1 MKFLIA
7 PNAYKGTLTALEAS
21 RYIQEQLAA
30 FYPKAEIRVQ
40 PLADGGDGTCDLL
53 CTSLGIQRIKCLSL
67 NAIGK
72 PIEGHFGWDESNKV
86 AFLDVSTSS
95 GLANLG
101 VEERNTSVTSTY
113 GTGILIQEALK
124 RGANQVVLGLGGSS
138 TIDLGVGILQA
149 LGFLFLDAHGREL
162 PAFCPD
168 LIATCKHIQRPL
180 KQPQLSFTLLCDVKN
195 PFFGSNGAVRIF
207 GPQKGLHPEDIEQTE
222 KINFDFFNLLVKKT
236 LSEKWVDLP
245 GFGAAGGIALGLN
258 FFFPSQIE
266 FGSSYFFE
274 RVNLHDKVG
283 WADWIIT
290 GEGQYDQQS
299 EEGKACFELKNIA
312 QKLGKK
318 IALIAS
324 SQGELTSEFDVFLE
338 LPPLNFSDPAYKN
351 KAQDQFQ
358 GLLKEAIL
366 KGVFD

>member
-1 MKFLIA
+1 MVLFEFLVLK
-7 PNAYKGTLTALEAS
+7 KGST
-21 RYIQEQLAA
+21 
-30 FYPKAEIRVQ
+30 
-40 PLADGGDGTCDLL
+40 
-53 CTSLGIQRIKCLSL
+53 QRIL
-67 NAIGK
+67 NKLKKSISVFSIFWWK
-72 PIEGHFGWDESNKV
+72 KLFLRNGWIY
-86 AFLDVSTSS
+86 LDLV
-95 GLANLG
+95 L
-101 VEERNTSVTSTY
+101 
-113 GTGILIQEALK
+113 
-124 RGANQVVLGLGGSS
+124 QVVSHWDW
-138 TIDLGVGILQA
+138 T
-149 LGFLFLDAHGREL
+149 
-162 PAFCPD
+162 
-168 LIATCKHIQRPL
+168 
-180 KQPQLSFTLLCDVKN
+180 
-195 PFFGSNGAVRIF
+195 
-207 GPQKGLHPEDIEQTE
+207 
-222 KINFDFFNLLVKKT
+222 
-236 LSEKWVDLP
+236 
-245 GFGAAGGIALGLN
+245 

-338 LPPLNFSDPAYKN
+338 LSPLNFSDPAYKN

-366 KGVFD
+366 KGVFDWLHTNVIASPVLYLSLYFFGC